1 MFGPSS
7 TVRIEKEK
15 KAVAVVL
22 INGKDHLGHMFVK
35 KFQRVQDLL
44 NDDRHF
50 VPFLRD
56 DGEFLM
62 LNKRHLVTVKA
73 LDKETDVRE
82 PGT

>member
-7 TVRIEKEK
+7 TVKIEKEK
-15 KAVAVVL
+15 KAVAVAL
-22 INGKDHLGHMFVK
+22 LNGKDHTGFMFVK

-62 LNKRHLVTVKA
+62 LNKRHLMTVKT
-73 LDKETDVRE
+73 LDREADIRE